1 MGGQNSTMIDLN
13 SSDEEDEEDQEYI
26 FQEES
31 RVVRYITSFK
41 DVIYYAEIKGLE
53 GQIKK
58 LQGDLKEERKKRLRL
73 EKEMMETKEIDD
85 RNRKRELNAHDRR
98 RKERVGEKRRRIDD
112 EEEKEHM
119 EREIRSLRRKL
130 DVVESQEKDGIKY
143 DQQGIEKW
151 GKYYKH

>member
-1 MGGQNSTMIDLN
+1 MIDLN

>member
-85 RNRKRELNAHDRR
+85 RNRKRELNGHDRR